1 MDLIKSIHI
10 SSVEEAEEILKSEI
24 SVSSLFGELK
34 HIPKLNS
41 YGLTKQNVQSKINK
55 ILRAANTNQLTSKLK
70 ADNTEDV
77 SKAFKTLFPKRKVTL
92 RLLEDKATYN
102 QQTTSYDII
111 VQKVGTFHILFK
123 VERLVYE
130 TCRMTYDLLNGT
142 SGTLIDKTDSTDLE
156 ITSKNNAVLFVNNL
170 TYKPKKDLEID
181 KL

>member
-24 SVSSLFGELK
+24 SVNSLFGEQKRVPVLQ
-34 HIPKLNS
+34 S
-41 YGLTKQNVQSKINK
+41 YGLTKQNVQTKINK
-55 ILRAANTNQLTSKLK
+55 IFREVNSNHLTIDLK

-77 SKAFKTLFPKRKVTL
+77 SKAFKALFPKRKVTL

-111 VQKVGTFHILFK
+111 VQKVGTFHISVK

-142 SGTLIDKTDSTDLE
+142 SGTLIDNTDSTDLE